1 MTRNWKKRLCK
12 KGILVL
18 DGAWG
23 TEMIKRGLV
32 PGECPELWN
41 LNRPDDIRSI
51 ARAYR
56 EAGADIILTNTFGG
70 SRFKLGKAGVSSKI
84 RDINR
89 KGVELSREVCGD
101 SLVFASIGPTG
112 EFLKPLGRITENEMI
127 SCFSEQ
133 VKALVEGGA
142 DGVIIETMTDLNETK
157 CALRAVKENSNLPV
171 GTSMTFNREER
182 GYATVM
188 GITPEKAIRELEE
201 AGTDIVGSN
210 CGSGTKDL
218 TEIARIIRSVTTLP
232 LWIKPNAGV
241 PRLVKGK
248 TVYPETPEEMVR
260 FIPDLIKIGVNMIG
274 GCCGTTPEHIRL
286 IAKEVCSYIDIA
298 YKNLKTVIRFS
309 NQSDLSG

>member
-1 MTRNWKKRLCK
+1 MTRDWKKRLSG

-41 LNRPDDIRSI
+41 LNRPDDIRAI

-70 SRFKLGKAGVSSKI
+70 SYFKLKKAGVSSKI

-89 KGVELSREVCGD
+89 KGVELSREVSGD

-112 EFLKPLGRITENEMI
+112 QFLKPLGTTSENEMI

-133 VKALVEGGA
+133 VKAFVEGSA
-142 DGVIIETMTDLNETK
+142 DGVIIETMTDLNEAK
-157 CALRAVKENSNLPV
+157 CALKAVKESSILPV
-171 GTSMTFNREER
+171 AVSMTFDKGKR
-182 GYATVM
+182 GYATMM
-188 GITPEKAIRELEE
+188 GIKPEKAIRELEK
-201 AGTDIVGSN
+201 AGADIVGAN
-210 CGSGTKDL
+210 CGSGIENL
-218 TEIARIIRSVTTLP
+218 LEIARIIRPATTLP
-232 LWIKPNAGV
+232 LWIKPNAGA
-241 PRLVKGK
+241 PQLEDGR
-248 TVYPETPEEMVR
+248 TVYRETPEEMVR
-260 FIPDLIKIGVNMIG
+260 FIPDLIKAGVSMVG

-286 IAKEVCSYIDIA
+286 IAKEVPGYVDIA
-298 YKNLKTVIRFS
+298 RKFLETVIKFS
-309 NQSDLSG
+309 G